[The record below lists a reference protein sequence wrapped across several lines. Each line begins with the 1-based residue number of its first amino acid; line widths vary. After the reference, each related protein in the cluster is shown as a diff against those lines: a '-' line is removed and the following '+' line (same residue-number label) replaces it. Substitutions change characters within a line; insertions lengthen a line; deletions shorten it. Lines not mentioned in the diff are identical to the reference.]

1 MSDPRIE
8 EHKKKVDE
16 KHKAWAI
23 EVTLWVRG
31 LMNANYWRNKV
42 YYGDGMDATKAAMIQ
57 TMDDLK
63 NQQAVNRYAFGEL
76 GYIDANGPW
85 NSGGGCWITQ
95 IQFHTFV
102 LSIGIENIFLTLR
115 KHNEQ
120 CSTKEGWEQYL
131 ADVDGGEIEPDECY
145 EWGGM
150 K

>member
-1 MSDPRIE
+1 MSDPIIE

-23 EVTLWVRG
+23 EVALWVRG

-42 YYGDGMDATKAAMIQ
+42 YYGDGMDATKAAMMQ
-57 TMDDLK
+57 TVDELK

-76 GYIDANGPW
+76 GYVDADGPW
-85 NSGGGCWITQ
+85 NSGGGCWITR

-102 LSIGIENIFLTLR
+102 LGIGIDNIILIFR
-115 KHNEQ
+115 QRNEQ
-120 CSTKEGWEQYL
+120 CSTKEGWEQYIE
-131 ADVDGGEIEPDECY
+131 DVDGGEIEPDECY